1 LAKEKEPQEKND
13 EKIEQEENAEAA
25 PSKIQK
31 EEQNY
36 EELREQMLRL
46 AAEFDNYKKKAKKD
60 VEISEKL
67 GKAALI
73 KNLLPIVD
81 EFELSM
87 LALNDSKDNSIS
99 KGIEML
105 YSNLMNVLKKE
116 GLKEIET
123 GGIFDPYKHEIIMVR
138 ESDKKDGTILE
149 IVKKGYL
156 FGDKLLRPAAVIIA
170 KHADEQK
177 EKTEKNDGK
186 TEQK

>member
-1 LAKEKEPQEKND
+1 
-13 EKIEQEENAEAA
+13 
-25 PSKIQK
+25 
-31 EEQNY
+31 
-36 EELREQMLRL
+36 MLRL

-73 KNLLPIVD
+73 KNLLPVVD

-87 LALNDSKDNSIS
+87 LALNGSKENNLA

-105 YSNLMNVLKKE
+105 YSNLMDVLKKE

-123 GGIFDPYKHEIIMVR
+123 AGIFDPYKHEIIMVK

-170 KHADEQK
+170 KHTEGPK
-177 EKTEKNDGK
+177 ETEKSNEKTEQ
-186 TEQK
+186 E